1 MALWLSEA
9 GHEESTYKAFIEAGR
24 QAGYPVFED
33 YNGFRQ
39 EGFGPMQMT
48 VKNGQRWSTAS
59 AYLKPA
65 LKRANVAVLTH
76 ALALRIVIEQGR
88 AIGVEIERGGKRKS
102 SARGARWCLRQARSA
117 RRIC

>member
-1 MALWLSEA
+1 
-9 GHEESTYKAFIEAGR
+9 
-24 QAGYPVFED
+24 
-33 YNGFRQ
+33 
-39 EGFGPMQMT
+39 MQMT

-88 AIGVEIERGGKRKS
+88 AVGVEIERGGQREIIR
-102 SARGARWCLRQARSA
+102 ARREVVLAAALSD